1 MVDLFVLLMKKPLE
15 AVVAALCILVVG
27 VQVGLFE
34 VQEEQAVLQEQQKY
48 DDQINTRV
56 IEMDNMLIR
65 IDENVKIMKEQQ
77 LRILDAALSAPTI

>member
-15 AVVAALCILVVG
+15 AIVAALCILIVG

-34 VQEEQAVLQEQQKY
+34 VQEAQAVLQEQQKY
-48 DDQINTRV
+48 DAQINTKV
-56 IEMDNMLIR
+56 IEMDGMLIR

-77 LRILDAALSAPTI
+77 LHILDAALGVPTI

>member
-34 VQEEQAVLQEQQKY
+34 VQEAQAVLQEQQKY

>member
-15 AVVAALCILVVG
+15 AVVAALCILIVG

-34 VQEEQAVLQEQQKY
+34 VQEAQAILQEQQKY
-48 DDQINTRV
+48 DSQINTKV
-56 IEMDNMLIR
+56 IEMDGMLIR

-77 LRILDAALSAPTI
+77 LHILDAALGVPTI

>member
-15 AVVAALCILVVG
+15 AIVAALCILVVG

-34 VQEEQAVLQEQQKY
+34 VQEAQAVLQEQQRH
-48 DDQINTRV
+48 DEQTNTRV
-56 IEMDNMLIR
+56 IEMDDMLIR

-77 LRILDAALSAPTI
+77 LHILDAALGVPTI